1 MKINVTKK
9 IIAGLI
15 CAAVAVCVCGC
26 SSGTATDSSASST
39 TESSSETGSVST
51 AASASDITDKIL
63 SEIEFPSKAEIKE
76 ERRADYYEAD
86 ADKIESYSAYICG
99 SGAYPDELAVFC
111 MKSSADTAAVKEML
125 EKRLEK
131 QSAAFK
137 DYTPDEMYK
146 IDGNN
151 VVVSGNYVALIIC
164 SDNAKATEI
173 FKSLTK

>member
-1 MKINVTKK
+1 MTNNVTRK

-26 SSGTATDSSASST
+26 SSGTATDSTASSKA
-39 TESSSETGSVST
+39 ESSSDTGSVSS

-63 SEIEFPSKAEIKE
+63 AEIEFPSKAEIKE
-76 ERRADYYEAD
+76 DRIDDFYEVD
-86 ADKIESYSAYICG
+86 IDKIESFSAYLCG

-111 MKSSADTAAVKEML
+111 MKSSDDTAAVKDML
-125 EKRLEK
+125 EKRVEK
-131 QSAAFK
+131 QTASFK

-164 SDNAKATEI
+164 SDNNKATEI